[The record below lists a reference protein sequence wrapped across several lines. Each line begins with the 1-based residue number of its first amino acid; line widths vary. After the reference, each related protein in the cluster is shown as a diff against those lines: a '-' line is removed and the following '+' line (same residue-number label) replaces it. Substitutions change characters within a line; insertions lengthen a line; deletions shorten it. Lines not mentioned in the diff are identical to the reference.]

1 MKYIILVIGSLML
14 FLYYNIY
21 KFKRIKRRKLIK
33 KMKVDDYIVE
43 LIDEFKK
50 EVNNNSELKHIQNK
64 MRITLI
70 VKNIFYIVFIIVL
83 ALSPFIY
90 IFLKTGLKGEIP
102 SVDEIYMMLTVYV
115 IFILTSIFA
124 FWFIEIHILKK
135 YLKNKNTLKD
145 YIYNDFLKRIKSD
158 IRWYEKP
165 KLMNS
170 EKDVRMVDT
179 FINWDEKYKKASFNK
194 IQIDEENYEN
204 DLLSS
209 FSYSNK
215 VYFEDYIS
223 GIYKEKYIIS
233 MSDFKEYIIS
243 GSMGRK
249 TKHLQ
254 SEGVFCTIKI
264 DKNIINDIRITSN
277 KKYSFFMDKHYMITT
292 MPDEFYKN
300 FIILAKDGCQ
310 ISEKISQK
318 SIEIIE
324 EFYDNSKTNFD
335 VSIKEDEIFFRFKT
349 IDTMELNIGRSIVDD
364 LMLKE
369 YANIIM
375 FITKLSEEINNNWKV
390 V

>member
-1 MKYIILVIGSLML
+1 MKYILLIISILFL
-14 FLYYNIY
+14 FLYDNIY
-21 KFKRIKRRKLIK
+21 KFKRIKRRRIIK

-43 LIDEFKK
+43 LIDEFKR
-50 EVNNNSELKHIQNK
+50 EINNNPELKSIQNK
-64 MRITLI
+64 IRITII

-83 ALSPFIY
+83 ALFPSIY
-90 IFLKTGLKGEIP
+90 IFLKTGLKCEIP
-102 SVDEIYMMLTVYV
+102 SVNEIYMMFTVYV
-115 IFILTSIFA
+115 IFILISIFV
-124 FWFIEIHILKK
+124 FWYIEIHS
-135 YLKNKNTLKD
+135 LKNKNILKD

-158 IRWYEKP
+158 IRWYDKP
-165 KLMNS
+165 KLMDS
-170 EKDVRMVDT
+170 EKAVRMVDT

-233 MSDFKEYIIS
+233 MSDFKEYIMS
-243 GSMGRK
+243 GSNERK
-249 TKHLQ
+249 ARHLQ
-254 SEGVFCTIKI
+254 NEGVFCTIKI

-277 KKYSFFMDKHYMITT
+277 KKYSIFMDKHYMITT

-300 FIILAKDGCQ
+300 FMILAKDGYQ
-310 ISEKISQK
+310 ISEKISKK
-318 SIEIIE
+318 SIEIME
-324 EFYDNSKTNFD
+324 EFYNNSKINFD
-335 VSIKEDEIFFRFKT
+335 ISIKNDEIFFRFKT
-349 IDTMELNIGRSIVDD
+349 IDTMEFNVGRSIVDD

-375 FITKLSEEINNNWKV
+375 FIIKLSEEINNNWKV
-390 V
+390 Q